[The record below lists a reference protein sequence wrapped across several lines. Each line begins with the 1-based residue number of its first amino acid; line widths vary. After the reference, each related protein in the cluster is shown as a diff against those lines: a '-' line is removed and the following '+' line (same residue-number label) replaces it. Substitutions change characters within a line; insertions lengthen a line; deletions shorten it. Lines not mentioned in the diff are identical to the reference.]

1 MLAKHK
7 TPLAWIAIACCC
19 LLAAWSATHRLQQ
32 SMPRAGTWDFPIFVS
47 YANQFLATGMIYDR
61 NLTQYVPGAAIY
73 KFPPLS
79 GSILVSALQTGFTEN
94 ALMALGAS
102 LQLAAF
108 SGGILLLTLVLLPSK
123 RIEACTLAVCMASAL
138 LPLLEENLLRLQ
150 LEPAIFFL
158 SAIAAI
164 CIYKDKYFM
173 AGCFIGLAAALK
185 IYPAVALFFFIASR
199 KWSALYGFIAGFLLA
214 CAFTLVTIGYAE
226 HEFYVSR
233 ILPIMLQENPADD
246 VENISSASILGMAG
260 LNLTQIKLATPI
272 ILVTLLTLSLLPLA
286 ATAKT
291 CSDGARKKMQV
302 LIFSM
307 FIPCVLLGMNNSWWN
322 YQILLSLPFTV
333 IACFL
338 LHDSLTPG
346 KKVDILSVAG
356 LLFMLASLHVTA
368 SLTVEDQFY
377 STPLINMI
385 IAIVIRILTPAL
397 LFLIFLRTVRINTH

>member
-32 SMPRAGTWDFPIFVS
+32 SMPRAGTWDFPIFAS

-61 NLTQYVPGAAIY
+61 NLTQYAPGAAIY

-79 GSILVSALQTGFTEN
+79 GSILASALQAGFTEN

-138 LPLLEENLLRLQ
+138 LPLLEENILRLQ

-158 SAIAAI
+158 STIAAI

-185 IYPAVALFFFIASR
+185 IYPAVALFFFIAAR
-199 KWSALYGFIAGFLLA
+199 KWSALYGFIGGFLLA
-214 CAFTLVTIGYAE
+214 CAFTLATIGYAE

-233 ILPIMLQENPADD
+233 ILPIMLQEYPADD

-260 LNLTQIKLATPI
+260 LNLPQIKLTTPI
-272 ILVTLLTLSLLPLA
+272 ILVTLLALSLLPLA
-286 ATAKT
+286 ATAKI
-291 CSDGARKKMQV
+291 CSYGARKKMQV

-333 IACFL
+333 IACL
-338 LHDSLTPG
+338 LLQNALTLG
-346 KKVDILSVAG
+346 KKADVWSLAG
-356 LLFMLASLHVTA
+356 LLFMLASLHATA
-368 SLTVEDQFY
+368 SLTVDEQFY
-377 STPLINMI
+377 STPLIKMI